1 MNFSQLAIILKVRL
15 YLVAVVAIVTLL
27 TAVVISMLMP
37 KNYLAT
43 ATVLLNYKGVDPVTG
58 TSLPAQLLPGYMGT
72 QAEIIKSKNVAIDV
86 VKRLKLAEI
95 PTIQQDFAK
104 AMKGRKGDADINT
117 WLAERLSSKLDVSPS
132 KESSVIA
139 INYKGV
145 EPTFAATMANAFA
158 ESYIAMSLKLKMD
171 PAIKASVYLS
181 EQTKVL
187 RDNLQQAQER
197 LSKYQQEHGMT
208 SVQEALD
215 VETSKLR
222 DLSSQYSAM
231 QSQYID
237 ANSRRNDA
245 AKNMSDSPDVA
256 QNPTVQSLRINL
268 VNAESKLAELSQR
281 YSKNHPLYISTEAE
295 VAKLRSQLQT
305 EIDRAVTSLSNS
317 ANINSQRFAD
327 AKTQLEKQKQKVLEL
342 NRARSELMILEKEVE
357 LAQNA
362 MEAVN
367 NRFSQTVLEGQSNQA
382 DIAILQTATP
392 PSAPSNPSLLLIIP
406 FSLIV
411 GTILGCLFALV
422 AEYLDR
428 RVRSKHDI
436 LSLGDIPVYE
446 FTIKSA

>member
-15 YLVAVVAIVTLL
+15 YLIVVVAIVTLL
-27 TAVVISMLMP
+27 TAVIISMLMP
-37 KNYLAT
+37 KNYMAT
-43 ATVLLNYKGVDPVTG
+43 TTVLLNYKGVDPVTG

-72 QAEIIKSKNVAIDV
+72 QVEIIKSKSVAIDV
-86 VKRLKLAEI
+86 VKRLNLAEI
-95 PTIQQDFAK
+95 PSIQQDFAK
-104 AMKGRKGDADINT
+104 ATKGRKGADINA
-117 WLAERLSSKLDVSPS
+117 WLADRLSSKLDVNPS
-132 KESSVIA
+132 KESSVISLY
-139 INYKGV
+139 YKGV

-187 RDNLQQAQER
+187 RDNLQQAQEK

-215 VETSKLR
+215 VETAKLR
-222 DLSSQYSAM
+222 DLSSQYSVM

-268 VNAESKLAELSQR
+268 VNAESKLAEMSQR
-281 YSKNHPLYISTEAE
+281 YSKNHPQYISTEAE

-305 EIDRAVTSLSNS
+305 EIDRTVTSLSNS
-317 ANINSQRFAD
+317 ADINSHRFAD
-327 AKTQLEKQKQKVLEL
+327 AKSQLEKQKQRVLEL
-342 NRARSELMILEKEVE
+342 NRARSELLILEKEVE

-392 PSAPSNPSLLLIIP
+392 PSAPSNPSLLLIVP
-406 FSLIV
+406 FSLVV

-428 RVRSKHDI
+428 RVRSKYDI
-436 LSLGDIPVYE
+436 LSMGDIPVYE